1 MHWIYQ
7 SSLTSTPDLFGVGFP
22 FAFALLPIL
31 VWMILWKGWALW
43 LAARRDDFGWFVV
56 LLIVNTLGLLEIF
69 YIFVIAERKDKREE
83 EKNGAH
89 NNVKEETLKEKVEGG
104 S

>member
-1 MHWIYQ
+1 MHWMYE
-7 SSLTSTPDLFGVGFP
+7 SSLAGTPDLFGLGFP
-22 FAFALLPIL
+22 FAFVLLPIL

-43 LAARRDDFGWFVV
+43 LAARRDDFPWFVV

-69 YIFVIAERKDKREE
+69 YIFVIAERKDTREKKDVAHENIKEEMQKEKTEE
-83 EKNGAH
+83 E
-89 NNVKEETLKEKVEGG
+89 

>member
-1 MHWIYQ
+1 MHWIYE
-7 SSLTSTPDLFGVGFP
+7 SSIAGGPDLFGMGFP

-69 YIFVIAERKDKREE
+69 YIFVIAERKDKKDIVAVREDI
-83 EKNGAH
+83 
-89 NNVKEETLKEKVEGG
+89 KEETPKDKKEGEG
-104 S
+104 